1 MINLYY
7 GSLGDLALLE
17 EVASPGDQVL
27 NSQEAEGVANFVDKS
42 LVIFKYL

>member
-1 MINLYY
+1 MINQYY

-27 NSQEAEGVANFVDKS
+27 NSQEAERVADSVDKS
-42 LVIFKYL
+42 IFMYL